1 MKLRKMIRVL
11 ALILFAGLFFLS
23 AYMIF
28 SYLGESHAQE
38 AAFDELEEVVA
49 EAQTPPSP
57 APTADEDSG
66 EPEAP
71 AMLPGYAQLYAE
83 NPDLFGW
90 VQIEDTELSYPVM
103 YTPDDPEYYLRRA
116 FDGSDSVSGVPFLDG
131 DCPVDGGN
139 YIIYGHHMNAGTMFA
154 LLPSYAR

>member
-66 EPEAP
+66 ELEAP
-71 AMLPGYAQLYAE
+71 DPSGARLSDPVAAAAAGAGAGGADPG
-83 NPDLFGW
+83 G
-90 VQIEDTELSYPVM
+90 
-103 YTPDDPEYYLRRA
+103 
-116 FDGSDSVSGVPFLDG
+116 GGVAVRCG
-131 DCPVDGGN
+131 
-139 YIIYGHHMNAGTMFA
+139 A
-154 LLPSYAR
+154 L